1 MHWSQMAELVF
12 FCEKHLSNKATW
24 AFEGVNTLMF
34 QSLNYSGTTEL
45 SIVCLPMSHLKSS
58 DGWDT
63 MFCSSLLIFEIKR
76 KALSFPQLLRLS
88 QSSCCCW
95 NQHSLNTCL
104 QFEYIV
110 NKVDSFWGWKFNLYS
125 RAGGQGGGTFDISD
139 WDWILYQGLDLDPEM
154 Y

>member
-1 MHWSQMAELVF
+1 MAELVF

-45 SIVCLPMSHLKSS
+45 SIVYLPVSHLKSS

-95 NQHSLNTCL
+95 NSTFIKYLLKIWIQCESGG
-104 QFEYIV
+104 
-110 NKVDSFWGWKFNLYS
+110 SFWGWKFNLYS

-139 WDWILYQGLDLDPEM
+139 WDWILYQGLDLEPEM